1 MRKSRYEIEL
11 GIKGDDKVRAQ
22 IREIDD
28 GVASISE
35 SASNLDFK
43 GALNGAQELSKKM
56 AEVAKGGEDATLQMN
71 AFESASKKAIKE
83 LEKQA
88 SDLTYSLSEQGKAQR
103 ARLRAIDDEIAK
115 LGKSK
120 EDAKKRKELE
130 KERAKIAKTVVDL
143 SDEELKQALRL
154 NQASRAELKLAV
166 QNGKLMRTETKEQK
180 KLAQLVKDDLKGIKD
195 KIKAQFE
202 FIKALKTTEGRYN
215 ALKKAGA
222 LGVKAG
228 VGIAKGAG
236 KAALGGIGIAAAA
249 VGAIASNAGAA
260 TDTAVERERAAA
272 RVRGL
277 SQEQASEAV
286 SRIYSI
292 TGADS
297 ERIVAAIHAVQSV
310 LGRGLSVDDLVQT
323 ASGEVLSPG
332 ISALYRQQTK
342 GDTSASALIALANQ
356 TRASTR
362 ETGASIEQIASA
374 REYLANTSNRTQSKA
389 PLRQQEAVYLSLLN
403 SGAFDDEAEVQEAY
417 KRFISRLKP
426 DEDIFEAASRFDW
439 TSGLTTTNKIQASN
453 AIKATNWEALRAI
466 GNQQYRGDALSL
478 TSNEERAV
486 RMRATQER
494 LQDVQLRVLEAI
506 DAAITDI
513 GVEKIKEMVDS
524 LLHLATELVSR
535 VLPVLIDIITMLK
548 PILRPLINTLFD
560 LVRLLGEAVKW
571 LKTNDVGEKTKST
584 FDVAKNFG
592 IVGLLSNLFG
602 DDEDEGAT
610 LNGHARADGG
620 VASIPTIA
628 GERGAEMIIP
638 FDYGHARADGG
649 VASIPTIVGEQGAEM
664 VIPFDYARRGRA
676 NNLIQTFN
684 QTFNLAQNQTTASS
698 LAATMRTNGR
708 WGR

>member
-56 AEVAKGGEDATLQMN
+56 AEVARGGEDATLQMN
-71 AFESASKKAIKE
+71 AFEAASKKAIKE

-228 VGIAKGAG
+228 VGIAKGVG
-236 KAALGGIGIAAAA
+236 KAALGGIGIASAA
-249 VGAIASNAGAA
+249 VGAVVSNAGAA

-277 SQEQASEAV
+277 SPEQASEVV

-297 ERIVAAIHAVQSV
+297 ERIVEAIHAVQSV
-310 LGRGLSVDDLVQT
+310 LGRGLSVDELVQT

-332 ISALYRQQTK
+332 ISALYRQQTN
-342 GDTSASALIALANQ
+342 GDVSANALIALANQ

-362 ETGASIEQIASA
+362 ETGASVEQIASA

-426 DEDIFEAASRFDW
+426 NEDIFEAASKFDW
-439 TSGLTTTNKIQASN
+439 TRGLTATNRIQASN

-466 GNQQYRGDALSL
+466 GNQQYSGDALSL
-478 TSNEERAV
+478 TSNEERAS
-486 RMRATQER
+486 RMRGMQER

-513 GVEKIKEMVDS
+513 GPEKLKEMIDGV
-524 LLHLATELVSR
+524 LNFATEIVTRLLPTLVDLVDMLS
-535 VLPVLIDIITMLK
+535 PVLQPLLDALLSLIDA
-548 PILRPLINTLFD
+548 
-560 LVRLLGEAVKW
+560 VGEAVEW
-571 LKTNDVGEKTKST
+571 LKTNKETAEST

-592 IVGLLSNLFG
+592 LVGLLSNLFG

-620 VASIPTIA
+620 VASIPTIV
-628 GERGAEMIIP
+628 GER
-638 FDYGHARADGG
+638 
-649 VASIPTIVGEQGAEM
+649 GAEM

-676 NNLIQTFN
+676 NNLVQTFN

>member
-43 GALNGAQELSKKM
+43 GALNGAQELSKKI

-71 AFESASKKAIKE
+71 AFEAASKKAIKE

-103 ARLRAIDDEIAK
+103 ERLRAIDDEIAK

-143 SDEELKQALRL
+143 SDEELKRALRL
-154 NQASRAELKLAV
+154 NQASRAELKLAMQSV
-166 QNGKLMRTETKEQK
+166 KLTSAETKEQK
-180 KLAQLVKDDLKGIKD
+180 KLGQLVKDDLKGIKD
-195 KIKAQFE
+195 KIKAQLE
-202 FIKALKTTEGRYN
+202 FIKTLKTTEGRYN

-222 LGVKAG
+222 FGVKAG

-310 LGRGLSVDDLVQT
+310 LGRGLSVDELVQT

-342 GDTSASALIALANQ
+342 GDVSANALIALANQ

-362 ETGASIEQIASA
+362 ETGASVEQIASA

-403 SGAFDDEAEVQEAY
+403 SGAFDNEEEVQEAY
-417 KRFISRLKP
+417 RRFISRLKP
-426 DEDIFEAASRFDW
+426 NEDIFDAASKFDW
-439 TSGLTTTNKIQASN
+439 TQGLSATNRIQASN
-453 AIKATNWEALRAI
+453 AIKATNWEALRAV
-466 GNQQYRGDALSL
+466 GNQRYSGNALAL
-478 TSNEERAV
+478 TSNEERAS
-486 RMRATQER
+486 RMRAMQER
-494 LQDVQLRVLEAI
+494 LQELQLRVLEAV
-506 DAAITDI
+506 DAAITKI
-513 GVEKIKEMVDS
+513 GPEKLKEMIEGV
-524 LLHLATELVSR
+524 LNLATEIVTRLLPILVDLIETLS
-535 VLPVLIDIITMLK
+535 PVLQ
-548 PILRPLINTLFD
+548 PLLD
-560 LVRLLGEAVKW
+560 ALLQLVDLLGQAIEW
-571 LKTNDVGEKTKST
+571 LKTNNIGEKTKST
-584 FDVAKNFG
+584 FDFAKNFG
-592 IVGLLSNLFG
+592 LVGLLSNLWG
-602 DDEDEGAT
+602 DDEDEGA
-610 LNGHARADGG
+610 G
-620 VASIPTIA
+620 VS
-628 GERGAEMIIP
+628 
-638 FDYGHARADGG
+638 GHARADGG
-649 VASIPTIVGEQGAEM
+649 VASIPTIVGERGAEM

-676 NNLIQTFN
+676 NNLVQTFN

>member
-22 IREIDD
+22 IRDIDD

-35 SASNLDFK
+35 RADNLDFK
-43 GALNGAQELSKKM
+43 GALNGAQELSRKM
-56 AEVAKGGEDATLQMN
+56 AEVAKGGEDATLQMS
-71 AFESASKKAIKE
+71 AFESASKKAIKS

-88 SDLTYSLSEQGKAQR
+88 SDLTYSLTEQGKAQR
-103 ARLRAIDDEIAK
+103 DRLRAIDDEIAK
-115 LGKSK
+115 LGKTK

-130 KERAKIAKTVVDL
+130 KERAKIAKTVVNL
-143 SDEELKQALRL
+143 SDEELRQALRL

-166 QNGKLMRTETKEQK
+166 QNGKLMQKETKEQK
-180 KLAQLVKDDLKGIKD
+180 KLGQLVKDDIKGIKD
-195 KIKAQFE
+195 KIKAQLE
-202 FIKALKTTEGRYN
+202 FVKALKTTEGRYN

-222 LGVKAG
+222 MGLKAG
-228 VGIAKGAG
+228 AKVAKGVG
-236 KAALGGIGIAAAA
+236 KAALGGVGIAAAA

-297 ERIVAAIHAVQSV
+297 ERIVEAIHAVQSV
-310 LGRGLSVDDLVQT
+310 LGRGLSVDELVQT

-342 GDTSASALIALANQ
+342 GDTSASALISLANQ

-417 KRFISRLKP
+417 KRFISRLQP
-426 DEDIFEAASRFDW
+426 NEDIFEAASKFDW
-439 TSGLTTTNKIQASN
+439 TRGLTTTNKIQAGN
-453 AIKATNWEALRAI
+453 AIKATNWEALRAV
-466 GNQQYRGDALSL
+466 GNQQYSGDALSL
-478 TSNEERAV
+478 TSNEERAS
-486 RMRATQER
+486 RMRAMQER
-494 LQDVQLRVLEAI
+494 LQEVQLRVLEAV
-506 DAAITDI
+506 DAAITKI
-513 GVEKIKEMVDS
+513 GPEKLKEMVDGV
-524 LLHLATELVSR
+524 LDLATEIVTRLLPILVN
-535 VLPVLIDIITMLK
+535 VIETLEPVLQ
-548 PILRPLINTLFD
+548 PLLD
-560 LVRLLGEAVKW
+560 ALLSLVDLLGEAVEF
-571 LKTNDVGEKTKST
+571 LKTNGVVEMVGKG
-584 FDVAKNFG
+584 FDFAKNFG
-592 IVGLLSNLFG
+592 LVGLVSNLFG
-602 DDEDEGAT
+602 DDEDEGA
-610 LNGHARADGG
+610 G
-620 VASIPTIA
+620 VS
-628 GERGAEMIIP
+628 
-638 FDYGHARADGG
+638 GHARADGG
-649 VASIPTIVGEQGAEM
+649 VASIPTIVGERGAEM
-664 VIPFDYARRGRA
+664 VIPFDFARRGRA

-684 QTFNLAQNQTTASS
+684 QTFNLSQNQTTASS

>member
-11 GIKGDDKVRAQ
+11 GIKGDDHVRAQ
-22 IREIDD
+22 IRDIDD

-35 SASNLDFK
+35 RADNLDFK
-43 GALNGAQELSKKM
+43 GALNGAQELSRKM
-56 AEVAKGGEDATLQMN
+56 AQLAKGGEDATLQMS
-71 AFESASKKAIKE
+71 AFESASKKAIKS

-88 SDLTYSLSEQGKAQR
+88 SDLTYSLTEQGKAQR
-103 ARLRAIDDEIAK
+103 DRLRSIDDEIAK
-115 LGKSK
+115 LGKTK

-130 KERAKIAKTVVDL
+130 KERAKIAKTVVNL

-166 QNGKLMRTETKEQK
+166 QNGKLMQKETKEQK
-180 KLAQLVKDDLKGIKD
+180 KLGQLVKDDLKGIKD
-195 KIKAQFE
+195 KIKAQLE
-202 FIKALKTTEGRYN
+202 FVKALKTTEGRYN

-222 LGVKAG
+222 MGVKAGAMGVKAG

-260 TDTAVERERAAA
+260 TDTAVERERAVA

-310 LGRGLSVDDLVQT
+310 LGRGLSVDELVQT

-342 GDTSASALIALANQ
+342 GDVSANALIALANQ

-362 ETGASIEQIASA
+362 ETGASVEQIASA
-374 REYLANTSNRTQSKA
+374 REYLANTANRTQSKA

-403 SGAFDDEAEVQEAY
+403 SGAFDDEAQTQEAY

-426 DEDIFEAASRFDW
+426 DEDIFEAASKFDW
-439 TSGLTTTNKIQASN
+439 TRGLTTTNRIQASN
-453 AIKATNWEALRAI
+453 AIKATNWEALRAV
-466 GNQQYRGDALSL
+466 GNQQYSGDALSL
-478 TSNEERAV
+478 TSNEERAS
-486 RMRATQER
+486 RMRAMQER
-494 LQDVQLRVLEAI
+494 LQELQLRVLEAI
-506 DAAITDI
+506 DAAITKI
-513 GVEKIKEMVDS
+513 GPEKLKAMIEGV
-524 LLHLATELVSR
+524 LNLATEVVTRLLPLLVS
-535 VLPVLIDIITMLK
+535 LLETLEPVLQPLLEVLFSLVDI
-548 PILRPLINTLFD
+548 
-560 LVRLLGEAVKW
+560 LVEVVDW
-571 LKTNDVGEKTKST
+571 LKKNDVVEKSGKV
-584 FDVAKNFG
+584 FDFVKNFG
-592 IVGLLSNLFG
+592 LVGLISNLFG
-602 DDEDEGAT
+602 KDEDDGA
-610 LNGHARADGG
+610 
-620 VASIPTIA
+620 S
-628 GERGAEMIIP
+628 
-638 FDYGHARADGG
+638 GHARADGG
-649 VASIPTIVGEQGAEM
+649 VASIPTIVGERGAEM

-676 NNLIQTFN
+676 NNLVQTFN

-698 LAATMRTNGR
+698 LAALMRTNGR

>member
-35 SASNLDFK
+35 SASHLDFK

-56 AEVAKGGEDATLQMN
+56 AEVASAGEDATLQMN

-130 KERAKIAKTVVDL
+130 KERAKIAKTVVNL

-222 LGVKAG
+222 FGVKAG

-310 LGRGLSVDDLVQT
+310 LGRGLSVDELVQT

-342 GDTSASALIALANQ
+342 GDTSASALISLANQ

-417 KRFISRLKP
+417 KRFISRLQP
-426 DEDIFEAASRFDW
+426 NEDIFEAAAKFDW
-439 TSGLTTTNKIQASN
+439 TRGLTTTNRIQASN

-466 GNQQYRGDALSL
+466 GNQQYSGDALSL
-478 TSNEERAV
+478 TSNEERAS

-506 DAAITDI
+506 DAAITKI
-513 GVEKIKEMVDS
+513 GPEKLNEMIDGV
-524 LLHLATELVSR
+524 LNLATEIVTRLLPILVN
-535 VLPVLIDIITMLK
+535 LIETLEPVLQ
-548 PILRPLINTLFD
+548 PLLGALLS
-560 LVRLLGEAVKW
+560 LVDLLGEAVAW
-571 LKTNDVGEKTKST
+571 LKTNNVGEKTKGT

-592 IVGLLSNLFG
+592 LVGLLSNLWG
-602 DDEDEGAT
+602 DDDDEG
-610 LNGHARADGG
+610 G
-620 VASIPTIA
+620 VS
-628 GERGAEMIIP
+628 
-638 FDYGHARADGG
+638 GHARADGG
-649 VASIPTIVGEQGAEM
+649 VASIPTIVGERGAEM

-676 NNLIQTFN
+676 NNLVQTFN

>member
-43 GALNGAQELSKKM
+43 GALNGAQELSKKI
-56 AEVAKGGEDATLQMN
+56 AEVASAGEDATLQMN
-71 AFESASKKAIKE
+71 AFEAASKKAIKE

-88 SDLTYSLSEQGKAQR
+88 SDLTYSLTEQGKAQR

-154 NQASRAELKLAV
+154 NQASRAELKLAMQSV
-166 QNGKLMRTETKEQK
+166 KLTSAETKEQK
-180 KLAQLVKDDLKGIKD
+180 KLGQLVKDDLKGIKD
-195 KIKAQFE
+195 KIKAQLE

-297 ERIVAAIHAVQSV
+297 ERIVSAIHAVQSV
-310 LGRGLSVDDLVQT
+310 LGRGLSVDELVQT

-342 GDTSASALIALANQ
+342 GDVSASALIELANQ

-374 REYLANTSNRTQSKA
+374 REYLSNTSNRTQSKA

-403 SGAFDDEAEVQEAY
+403 SGAFDDESEVQEAY

-426 DEDIFEAASRFDW
+426 DEDIFEAASKFDW
-439 TSGLTTTNKIQASN
+439 TQGLSTTNRIQASN

-478 TSNEERAV
+478 TSNEERAS

-494 LQDVQLRVLEAI
+494 LQDVQLRVLEAV
-506 DAAITDI
+506 DAAITKI
-513 GVEKIKEMVDS
+513 GPEKLKEMIEGV
-524 LLHLATELVSR
+524 LNLATEIVTRLLPILVDLIETLS
-535 VLPVLIDIITMLK
+535 PVLQ
-548 PILRPLINTLFD
+548 PLLD
-560 LVRLLGEAVKW
+560 ALLQLVDLLGQAIEW
-571 LKTNDVGEKTKST
+571 LKTNNVGEKAKGT

-592 IVGLLSNLFG
+592 LVGLLSNLWS
-602 DDEDEGAT
+602 DDEDEGA
-610 LNGHARADGG
+610 G
-620 VASIPTIA
+620 VS
-628 GERGAEMIIP
+628 
-638 FDYGHARADGG
+638 GHARADGG
-649 VASIPTIVGEQGAEM
+649 VASIPTIVGERGAEM

-676 NNLIQTFN
+676 NNLVQTFN
-684 QTFNLAQNQTTASS
+684 QTFNLSQNQTTASS

>member
-28 GVASISE
+28 GVTSISE
-35 SASNLDFK
+35 RADNLDFK

-56 AEVAKGGEDATLQMN
+56 AEVASAGEDATLQMN
-71 AFESASKKAIKE
+71 AFEAASKKAIKG

-88 SDLTYSLSEQGKAQR
+88 SDLTYSLTEQGKAQR
-103 ARLRAIDDEIAK
+103 ARLRAIDEEIAK

-143 SDEELKQALRL
+143 SDEELKRALRL

-215 ALKKAGA
+215 ALKKASA

-260 TDTAVERERAAA
+260 TDTAVERERASA

-310 LGRGLSVDDLVQT
+310 LGRGLSVDELVQT

-342 GDTSASALIALANQ
+342 GDVSANALIALANQ

-362 ETGASIEQIASA
+362 ETGASVEQIASA

-439 TSGLTTTNKIQASN
+439 TQGLSTTNKIQASN

-466 GNQQYRGDALSL
+466 GNQQYSGDALSL
-478 TSNEERAV
+478 TSNEERAS

-494 LQDVQLRVLEAI
+494 LQDVQLRVLEAV
-506 DAAITDI
+506 DAAITKI
-513 GVEKIKEMVDS
+513 GPEKLKEMIDGV
-524 LLHLATELVSR
+524 LNLATEIVTRLLPIMVN
-535 VLPVLIDIITMLK
+535 LIETLEPVLQ
-548 PILRPLINTLFD
+548 PLLD
-560 LVRLLGEAVKW
+560 ALLSLVDLLGEAVEW
-571 LKTNDVGEKTKST
+571 LKTNNVGEKTERT

-620 VASIPTIA
+620 VASIPTIV
-628 GERGAEMIIP
+628 GER
-638 FDYGHARADGG
+638 
-649 VASIPTIVGEQGAEM
+649 GAEM

>member
-35 SASNLDFK
+35 RAGNLDFK

-56 AEVAKGGEDATLQMN
+56 AEVVKGGEDATLQMN
-71 AFESASKKAIKE
+71 AFEAASKKAIKG

-222 LGVKAG
+222 MGVKAG

-310 LGRGLSVDDLVQT
+310 LGRGLSVDELVQT

-362 ETGASIEQIASA
+362 ETGASVEQIASA

-426 DEDIFEAASRFDW
+426 NEDIFEAASKFDW
-439 TSGLTTTNKIQASN
+439 TRGLSATNKIQASN
-453 AIKATNWEALRAI
+453 AIKSVNWESLRAI
-466 GNQQYRGDALSL
+466 GSKRYSGDELSL
-478 TSNEERAV
+478 TSNEERAS

-494 LQDVQLRVLEAI
+494 LQELQLRVLEAI
-506 DAAITDI
+506 DAAITKVGPEKFKGIIDSMLDI
-513 GVEKIKEMVDS
+513 
-524 LLHLATELVSR
+524 ATKLVTKT
-535 VLPVLIDIITMLK
+535 L
-548 PILRPLINTLFD
+548 PILVDLIETLEPMMQPILDVLFS
-560 LVRLLGEAVKW
+560 LVGLLGELIKW
-571 LKTNDVGEKTKST
+571 LKEKNVGENFKSGLDRVGNT
-584 FDVAKNFG
+584 IRSIFG
-592 IVGLLSNLFG
+592 GEDDKIKVGVS
-602 DDEDEGAT
+602 
-610 LNGHARADGG
+610 GHARADGG
-620 VASIPTIA
+620 I
-628 GERGAEMIIP
+628 
-638 FDYGHARADGG
+638 
-649 VASIPTIVGEQGAEM
+649 ASIPTIVGERGPEM
-664 VIPFDYARRGRA
+664 VIPLDFARSGRA
-676 NNLIQTFN
+676 NNLVQTFN

-698 LAATMRTNGR
+698 LAANMRTNGR

>member
-35 SASNLDFK
+35 RADNLDFK

-56 AEVAKGGEDATLQMN
+56 AEVASAGEDATLQMN
-71 AFESASKKAIKE
+71 AFEAASKKAIKE

-120 EDAKKRKELE
+120 EDAKNRKELE

-143 SDEELKQALRL
+143 SDEELKRALRL
-154 NQASRAELKLAV
+154 NQASRAELKLAM
-166 QNGKLMRTETKEQK
+166 QSGKLTSAETKEQK
-180 KLAQLVKDDLKGIKD
+180 KLGQLVKDDLKGIKD
-195 KIKAQFE
+195 KIKAQLE
-202 FIKALKTTEGRYN
+202 FIKTLKTTEGRYN

-277 SQEQASEAV
+277 SPEQASEAV

-297 ERIVAAIHAVQSV
+297 ERIVSAIHAVQSV
-310 LGRGLSVDDLVQT
+310 LGRGLSVDELVQT

-342 GDTSASALIALANQ
+342 GDVSASALIELANQ

-374 REYLANTSNRTQSKA
+374 REYLSNTSNRTQSKA

-426 DEDIFEAASRFDW
+426 DEDIFEAASKFDW
-439 TSGLTTTNKIQASN
+439 TRGLTTTNKIQASN
-453 AIKATNWEALRAI
+453 AIKAIKATNWEALRAV

-478 TSNEERAV
+478 TSNEERAS

-506 DAAITDI
+506 DAAITKI
-513 GVEKIKEMVDS
+513 GPEKLKEMIDGV
-524 LLHLATELVSR
+524 LNLATEIVTRLLPIMVN
-535 VLPVLIDIITMLK
+535 LIETLEPVLQ
-548 PILRPLINTLFD
+548 PLLD
-560 LVRLLGEAVKW
+560 ALLSLVDLLGEAVKW
-571 LKTNDVGEKTKST
+571 LKKNDVGGKAKSGFDKVTKTGLIGLIRSLWS
-584 FDVAKNFG
+584 DDDNNG
-592 IVGLLSNLFG
+592 IPQYEVGVS
-602 DDEDEGAT
+602 
-610 LNGHARADGG
+610 
-620 VASIPTIA
+620 
-628 GERGAEMIIP
+628 
-638 FDYGHARADGG
+638 GHARADGG
-649 VASIPTIVGEQGAEM
+649 VASIPTIVGERGAEM

-676 NNLIQTFN
+676 NNLVQTFN

>member
-35 SASNLDFK
+35 SASHLDFK

-56 AEVAKGGEDATLQMN
+56 AEVASAGEDATLQMN
-71 AFESASKKAIKE
+71 AFEAASKKAIKE

-88 SDLTYSLSEQGKAQR
+88 SDLTYSLTEQGKAQR

-222 LGVKAG
+222 MGVKAG

-286 SRIYSI
+286 SRIYSM

-297 ERIVAAIHAVQSV
+297 ERIVSAIHAVQSV
-310 LGRGLSVDDLVQT
+310 LGRGLSVDELVQT

-342 GDTSASALIALANQ
+342 GDVSASALIELANQ

-374 REYLANTSNRTQSKA
+374 REYLSNTSNRTQSKA

-403 SGAFDDEAEVQEAY
+403 SGAFDDEEEVQEAY

-426 DEDIFEAASRFDW
+426 DEDIFEAASKFDW
-439 TSGLTTTNKIQASN
+439 TQGLSTTNRIQAGN

-466 GNQQYRGDALSL
+466 GNQQYSGDALSL
-478 TSNEERAV
+478 TSNEERAS

-506 DAAITDI
+506 DAAITKI
-513 GVEKIKEMVDS
+513 GPEKLKEMIEGV
-524 LLHLATELVSR
+524 LNLATEIVTRLLPILVD
-535 VLPVLIDIITMLK
+535 LIETLEPVLQ
-548 PILRPLINTLFD
+548 PLLD
-560 LVRLLGEAVKW
+560 ALLSLVDLLGEAVAW
-571 LKTNDVGEKTKST
+571 LKTNNVGEKAQST

-592 IVGLLSNLFG
+592 LVGLLSNLWG
-602 DDEDEGAT
+602 DDEDEG
-610 LNGHARADGG
+610 G
-620 VASIPTIA
+620 VS
-628 GERGAEMIIP
+628 
-638 FDYGHARADGG
+638 GHARADGG
-649 VASIPTIVGEQGAEM
+649 VASIPTIVGERGAEM

-676 NNLIQTFN
+676 NNLVQTFN

>member
-56 AEVAKGGEDATLQMN
+56 AEVASAGEDATLQMN
-71 AFESASKKAIKE
+71 AFEAASKKAIKE

-222 LGVKAG
+222 FGVKAG

-260 TDTAVERERAAA
+260 TDTAVERERASA

-310 LGRGLSVDDLVQT
+310 LGRGLSVDELVQT

-417 KRFISRLKP
+417 NRFISRLKP
-426 DEDIFEAASRFDW
+426 NEDIFEAASKFDW
-439 TSGLTTTNKIQASN
+439 TQGLSATNRIQASN

-466 GNQQYRGDALSL
+466 GNQQYSGDALSL
-478 TSNEERAV
+478 TSNEERAS

-494 LQDVQLRVLEAI
+494 LQDVQLRVLEAV
-506 DAAITDI
+506 DAAITKI
-513 GVEKIKEMVDS
+513 GPEKLKEMIDD
-524 LLHLATELVSR
+524 LLNLATEIVTRLLPTLIDLVDMLS
-535 VLPVLIDIITMLK
+535 PVLQ
-548 PILRPLINTLFD
+548 PLFD
-560 LVRLLGEAVKW
+560 ALLQLVDLLGQAIEW
-571 LKTNDVGEKTKST
+571 LKTNNVGGKIKSGFDKATKT
-584 FDVAKNFG
+584 
-592 IVGLLSNLFG
+592 GLIGLVRSLWS

-620 VASIPTIA
+620 VASIPTIV
-628 GERGAEMIIP
+628 GER
-638 FDYGHARADGG
+638 
-649 VASIPTIVGEQGAEM
+649 GAEM

-676 NNLIQTFN
+676 NNLVQTFN